1 MLLNQAKKMKLEKME
16 REKEQMMKKN
26 NNFNITKNDI
36 HLKDYSS
43 LSNFYQE
50 KSPNSE
56 YKNKKII
63 NDSFESNQNVGKDN
77 EKREP
82 NSIQSG
88 TILPV
93 IQSSKNKERIEKLKI
108 KNEDNDK
115 IGEINDMM
123 KQIINEF

>member
-1 MLLNQAKKMKLEKME
+1 ME

-36 HLKDYSS
+36 HSKDYSS

-63 NDSFESNQNVGKDN
+63 NDSFESNQNVGKDK

-88 TILPV
+88 TILPNV
-93 IQSSKNKERIEKLKI
+93 LILVLFSSFNLFTKTPTV
-108 KNEDNDK
+108 
-115 IGEINDMM
+115 
-123 KQIINEF
+123 